1 MDIKT
6 KYFKAICVPL
16 HIRVQERKVTGSQ
29 VHEGARVQE
38 NESAM
43 VFTLAHLKFMMN

>member
-1 MDIKT
+1 MQGSR
-6 KYFKAICVPL
+6 VQG
-16 HIRVQERKVTGSQ
+16 HEGIRVQERKVVGSQ